1 MDDKTFEVLFSRKVW
16 YKARVKARSEEEA
29 REKFARGEYVD
40 EEMSDTQPDYWKEE
54 IIDISEVDEEDDCWE
69 EDDWEEGAEPL

>member
-29 REKFARGEYVD
+29 REKFARGEYTD
-40 EEMSDTQPDYWKEE
+40 EKMSDTQPDYWKEE

-69 EDDWEEGAEPL
+69 EDNWEENAEDL